1 MKRPQ
6 YPWDSQFTPQKNTH
20 FFILFEM
27 SWPPKKLVRENSV
40 ELEWNGEIHKESF
53 QSSVVSAN
61 LSNTNTTQ
69 NEYKKQTFDLPIL
82 DLPKILNRRSSFHCW
97 LLRIRKYHS
106 FPCTRSKHGKKK
118 RKYRQDLSKPNYAR
132 MRSSVLE
139 RTLAPTWKYKNV
151 LVVVVEKN
159 TKSNRILNFDLWI
172 SHVKDGQQWS
182 CSVSSGKKLPT
193 ATAYDQSYAVRTRHN
208 NHHPGWMLV
217 SEEFKNP
224 CSEQLTWINSRVL
237 GETDTLP
244 VRERIC
250 KQRYSVS

>member
-1 MKRPQ
+1 MYLKQARQ
-6 YPWDSQFTPQKNTH
+6 
-20 FFILFEM
+20 E
-27 SWPPKKLVRENSV
+27 KKGN
-40 ELEWNGEIHKESF
+40 NGRIWASP
-53 QSSVVSAN
+53 
-61 LSNTNTTQ
+61 TTQ
-69 NEYKKQTFDLPIL
+69 E
-82 DLPKILNRRSSFHCW
+82 
-97 LLRIRKYHS
+97 
-106 FPCTRSKHGKKK
+106 CTQV
-118 RKYRQDLSKPNYAR
+118 Y
-132 MRSSVLE
+132 VLE
-139 RTLAPTWKYKNV
+139 CTLAPTWKYKNV

-250 KQRYSVS
+250 EQIHSVSWMGMNGPLAHGPLFNSP